1 MDKAGPGRRAAA
13 GIVEGR
19 FTLTIRLWRLPD
31 IHSLEAV
38 LEHGLERYGRFALL
52 RDGGFWFADA
62 VSSHPA
68 ITVVGWY
75 WALDTDGILLVSARG
90 AALDGESLFTSKKDV
105 LARLVEELVGRRYI
119 TKPSAI
125 RLEA

>member
-1 MDKAGPGRRAAA
+1 MDKAGPGGRAAA
-13 GIVEGR
+13 GSVGGS
-19 FTLTIRLWRLPD
+19 FTLTIRLRRLPD
-31 IHSLEAV
+31 IHSLESV
-38 LEHGLERYGRFALL
+38 RERGFVRYGRFALL

-68 ITVVGWY
+68 TTVVGWY
-75 WALDTDGILLVSARG
+75 WALDAEGILLVSARG
-90 AALDGESLFTSKKDV
+90 AAPDGESLFTSKKDV

-119 TKPSAI
+119 AKPSAI